1 MPKFASLET
10 LPEDARAV
18 KNYNSHEFD
27 ELYYSPAN
35 KSFYQ
40 KTRTN
45 KYKEI
50 NNKNNEDKQ
59 YVYARNNKNRSI
71 RISFR
76 KFAKENEIE
85 DLYVRKPRGP
95 RKSAPECPDGEPD
108 KTAPQEA
115 NNEPVE
121 TPEPVSE
128 TKNNSP
134 EIDLD
139 GIVDFVV

>member
-45 KYKEI
+45 RYKEI

-71 RISFR
+71 RIKR
-76 KFAKENEIE
+76 
-85 DLYVRKPRGP
+85 LQ
-95 RKSAPECPDGEPD
+95 KSLRTNLRLNLSNLSARL
-108 KTAPQEA
+108 K
-115 NNEPVE
+115 
-121 TPEPVSE
+121 
-128 TKNNSP
+128 
-134 EIDLD
+134 IM
-139 GIVDFVV
+139 IVVLKLT